1 MSDASPPPPDPYDEA
16 NDPFG
21 TGDTW
26 EYALD
31 YWPTEI
37 RNAAALAA
45 ALALS
50 RAMIAWRDGGPPAPL
65 DIIKEALNASNAE
78 LCRTAVGTLPRVI
91 HAREHPYDT
100 LISLWESVRA
110 PARAAMAWRASM
122 ICQNLTESEQL
133 DFRTRGLRDKSKWVR
148 SHAAS
153 NAGRSGFAPILPVL
167 KEAIAAEPDESV
179 RIDLAAAHDLIDHG
193 YYVFEHDEDSDHISL
208 LLLSHDCFGGGKCIV
223 SVSRAEVNRIGLEAA
238 IAREQEEIDERAR
251 DFDRFVESWSE
262 GDEAPD

>member
-1 MSDASPPPPDPYDEA
+1 MSDASPPPPDLYDEA

-122 ICQNLTESEQL
+122 ICQNLTEAEQL
-133 DFRTRGLRDKSKWVR
+133 DFRTRGLRDRSKVVR
-148 SHAAS
+148 GHAAS
-153 NAGRSGFAPILPVL
+153 NAGTSLFAPALPL
-167 KEAIAAEPDESV
+167 LQDIAANDPDKCV
-179 RIDLAAAHDLIDHG
+179 RGDAELARDLIDHG
-193 YYVFEHDEDSDHISL
+193 YHILKDDDDSDCVSFVV
-208 LLLSHDCFGGGKCIV
+208 LSHTCLGIGTCYVG
-223 SVSRAEVNRIGLEAA
+223 VSRAEVDRIGLEAA
-238 IAREQEEIDERAR
+238 IARKKEEIDEESR